1 MATTQLQG
9 GTDLRSSLRKFE
21 PDLAKELQVEMTMAL
36 KPIVQKA
43 RGFIPTQSTPRNWRT
58 TSKAGNWPVYDAKIM
73 KRGIGYK
80 TTPTKPNRSGFS
92 YLASINNKSASGA
105 IFETAGRKN
114 PYGQQWVGPKKAV
127 GQRKFSHSNNP
138 DAGRNF
144 IRQLPVMYGT
154 GKFRGRAIYKAWY
167 QDNGKA
173 NGAVLKAI
181 QNAANKF
188 RLKVGY

>member
-9 GTDLRSSLRKFE
+9 GTELRSSLRKFE

-80 TTPTKPNRSGFS
+80 TTPSKPNSRGFRS
-92 YLASINNKSASGA
+92 LARVFNKTAAGA
-105 IFETAGRKN
+105 IYETMGRKTPDSRFVKN
-114 PYGQQWVGPKKAV
+114 QMAKSGGIMRGQGLMK
-127 GQRKFSHSNNP
+127 
-138 DAGRNF
+138 
-144 IRQLPVMYGT
+144 
-154 GKFRGRAIYKAWY
+154 GRALYRAY
-167 QDNGKA
+167 DENNGKA
-173 NGAVLKAI
+173 RAAVLEAI
-181 QNAANKF
+181 QNAAKKLNA
-188 RLKVGY
+188 RSTVRG